1 LFSQEYVHS
10 DEELYRFFKD
20 IPAIVEVTDNGWR
33 LKRSA
38 FTGGSKDSKEV
49 SVDRAWLRDYDPIA
63 SQRESSNGVVCFV
76 TRDIRGDKSVP
87 DRNFDVEP
95 DQAITKLATQPTP
108 RSLLIPRLRLMDNS
122 RSFSGCYRSCTSALF
137 YRKVSES
144 QYNRPKQ

>member
-1 LFSQEYVHS
+1 MFSQEYVHS

-20 IPAIVEVTDNGWR
+20 IPAIVEVTDDGWR

-49 SVDRAWLRDYDPIA
+49 SVDRAWLRDYDPTA

-76 TRDIRGDKSVP
+76 TRDIREDKSVP

-95 DQAITKLATQPTP
+95 DPIEEGNNQAGNPAHAKITADPEIKTDGQLKKLQ
-108 RSLLIPRLRLMDNS
+108 RLLQKLYKCVILP
-122 RSFSGCYRSCTSALF
+122 
-137 YRKVSES
+137 ES
-144 QYNRPKQ
+144 QRQSVQ